1 MFEFE
6 SMTFLFLPLS
16 LFRLKNRVWL
26 SHGVQVAG
34 ATWHT
39 AMRIVAGVEDLVRR
53 AGDGEEQVGYSV
65 AGRSGG
71 RVMLCVVCT
80 VHEETRSASF
90 LVEPQN
96 QGQWFI
102 SGLTSN
108 H

>member
-1 MFEFE
+1 MAHSDENCGR
-6 SMTFLFLPLS
+6 SRRP
-16 LFRLKNRVWL
+16 
-26 SHGVQVAG
+26 G
-34 ATWHT
+34 A
-39 AMRIVAGVEDLVRR
+39 VR
-53 AGDGEEQVGYSV
+53 AGDGEEQVGYLV

-80 VHEETRSASF
+80 VHEEIRSASF
-90 LVEPQN
+90 LVELQN